1 MSDETIQETRDFL
14 PQDELAADLGI
25 DSYQEKFG
33 FHDSEAN
40 YAVKFDRGLNHDVVE
55 RISAL
60 KKEPEW
66 MRAIRHK
73 SLDYFEAR
81 PLPMWGGDLTEI

>member
-1 MSDETIQETRDFL
+1 MSDETTQDIRELL

-25 DSYQEKFG
+25 ESYQTKYG
-33 FHDSEAN
+33 FHDSESN
-40 YAVKFDRGLNHDVVE
+40 YAVKFERGLSHDVVE
-55 RISAL
+55 RISQL

-81 PLPMWGGDLTEI
+81 PLPM